1 MKQVFDWL
9 LGTMNPN
16 AIKEKNAK
24 AVINIQRYKG
34 LGEMNASQLWET
46 TMNPVTRILKRV
58 TIADAALADKTF
70 DILMGDDVAPRK
82 KFIQTHAAMAEL
94 DV

>member
-1 MKQVFDWL
+1 
-9 LGTMNPN
+9 
-16 AIKEKNAK
+16 
-24 AVINIQRYKG
+24 
-34 LGEMNASQLWET
+34 MNASQLWET